1 MSAKRNP
8 ALGKGLEA
16 LLGDTNAS
24 EISDKN
30 IKTNT
35 VTAEI
40 ANIPLSEVI
49 PNPNQ
54 PRKEFNEQTL
64 KELSQSIKEHG
75 VITPITVNK
84 QDGKYLIIAG
94 ERRYRASK
102 LAGLTEIPAYI
113 RIVTSQETMEMSLIE
128 NIQREDLNSIEIA
141 LSLQALL
148 EATNFTQEQLSAKLG
163 KSRTTI
169 TNYIRLLKLP
179 AEIQLALRND
189 KISMG
194 HARSIIGVEDENVQI
209 NIVREIIQNDL
220 SVRQVEQ
227 RVARLKKDKIKTETS
242 ETAVLP
248 ERHSALQKSLSEKLN
263 SMVEVKRSKRGK
275 GTISIPFSNDKDF
288 ERISQLLQ
296 SNL

>member
-84 QDGKYLIIAG
+84 QDGKYLILAG

-169 TNYIRLLKLP
+169 TNYIRLLKIP